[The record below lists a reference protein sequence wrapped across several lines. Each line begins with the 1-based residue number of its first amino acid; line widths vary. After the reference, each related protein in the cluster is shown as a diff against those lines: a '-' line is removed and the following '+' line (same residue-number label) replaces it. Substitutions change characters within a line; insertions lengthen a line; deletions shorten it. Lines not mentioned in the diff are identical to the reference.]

1 MTSIPP
7 NPPSPIKASSNQ
19 GPLATVDGFKDIKW
33 QDPKAATNIPK
44 DTKSKMRARVLK
56 VLESDSFK
64 FLPKVLTVFGI
75 GFSLFNLMQVG
86 EKGLMATIKKMIVPL
101 AAAAASYG
109 FDLSIRPKLVE
120 LVETPSLVPK
130 VDLVKDLCWDPKDL
144 DNFQRTLKVFMGDTT
159 SYLSD
164 KDAKQELH
172 GTSRDGLLI
181 LAGPPGNGKTAVAY
195 GIGNLAG
202 KPIHSFKIGTS
213 TLDEAF
219 KKAHKKGAILFIDE
233 ADAIIRSR
241 KEGATQ
247 AFLDTFNRYQGE
259 KPIRVI
265 LATNSFGEMDTAI
278 QSRALVCNF
287 SNPSAELKAEIFKRR
302 LADQGLKSSAY
313 ESLMNDTTTKDLLVK
328 YDLSGRDLGS
338 VAQDA
343 RVIAEMRINKKM
355 TNTAE
360 KDPVKALGQAEVCI
374 KREDLEIALK
384 EFTDNKKKA
393 KDESIGGNKK
403 SMTFSLN

>member
-1 MTSIPP
+1 MTSILP
-7 NPPSPIKASSNQ
+7 NSPAPIKASSSQ

-33 QDPKAATNIPK
+33 QDPKAASNIPK
-44 DTKSKMRARVLK
+44 DTKGKVRARALK
-56 VLESDSFK
+56 ILESDSFK
-64 FLPKVLTVFGI
+64 FLPKILTVFGV
-75 GFSLFNLMQVG
+75 GFSLFNLMQAG
-86 EKGLMATIKKMIVPL
+86 EKGLSATIKKMIVPL
-101 AAAAASYG
+101 GAAAASFG
-109 FDLSIRPKLVE
+109 FDLTVRPKLVE
-120 LVETPSLVPK
+120 MIEEPSQIPK

-159 SYLSD
+159 SYLID
-164 KDAKQELH
+164 KSAKQELH
-172 GTSRDGLLI
+172 GTTRDRLLI

-202 KPIHSFKIGTS
+202 KPIHSFKIGSS

-259 KPIRVI
+259 KPVRVI

-278 QSRALVCNF
+278 QSRSLVCNF
-287 SNPSAELKAEIFKRR
+287 SNPSPELKTDIFKRR
-302 LADQGLKSSAY
+302 LTDQGLKASAY
-313 ESLMNDTTTKDLLVK
+313 ENLARDSATKDLLAK

-360 KDPVKALGQAEVCI
+360 KDPTKALGQAEVSI

-393 KDESIGGNKK
+393 KDESIGANKK